1 MGRYASVDLV
11 RGIDFG
17 GRDDGDPAARAWYRK
32 ADDLADDGCEMSTPN
47 GGAEARERERLVLYA
62 HGSRRRVYD
71 QFDDDTS
78 PAVDVLAALL
88 DRHDDGSEADFD
100 AALRAFCAKHGLP
113 WREPRWLLT
122 VDVS

>member
-17 GRDDGDPAARAWYRK
+17 GRDDGDPDARRWYRE
-32 ADDLADDGCEMSTPN
+32 ADDLACDGCEMDMPN
-47 GGAEARERERLVLYA
+47 GGSEARARLVLYA
-62 HGSRRRVYD
+62 HGSRTRVYGQLD
-71 QFDDDTS
+71 GET
-78 PAVDVLAALL
+78 PPVVDLLALAF
-88 DRHDDGSEADFD
+88 DRHDDGSDAAFD
-100 AALRAFCAKHGLP
+100 ATLRAFCEKHGLP